1 MAFEEQL
8 FIGKVTS
15 FSPTYDN
22 ILAITGDTVNG
33 QNTISNIAPLD
44 SSYDLSLLRVGQIV
58 NSIQGGFATDVAITN
73 INGTT
78 LTVNGTSNASQ
89 TGNIFGI
96 DTPAGTYFFNSA
108 SLVDPKSIITVNNIT
123 GSNDAN
129 YNENLSPVY
138 AIIGQAASSLGGP
151 ALPATFHLYKI
162 TEVTYRDISTA
173 GLSGFI
179 AWGEQGI
186 EADSGEFLYAASN
199 QVLAIG
205 AMSATSSN
213 VTIYDNATLDS
224 TPAGSS
230 VAGYQIALPNLLDHA
245 ITSSV
250 GAGFPF
256 TGSAD
261 ITGSLQVTGSVVIE
275 QPVGNVDAFLIKS
288 GSGATGKP
296 LFKIDATGTIQFFA
310 HANDYTPT
318 PVLGGL
324 YFTSQSAYI
333 GIE

>member
-1 MAFEEQL
+1 MAFKEQL

-22 ILAITGDTVNG
+22 VLAITGNTVNG
-33 QNTISNIAPLD
+33 VNTITNIAALD
-44 SSYDLSLLRVGQIV
+44 PSYDLSLLRVGQIV
-58 NSIQGGFATDVAITN
+58 NTIGAGFATNVTITN
-73 INGTT
+73 IVGTT
-78 LTVNGTSNASQ
+78 LTVNNTSNASQ
-89 TGNIFGI
+89 TGGIFGI

-108 SLVDPKSIITVNNIT
+108 SLIDPKSIITVNNIT

-129 YNENLSPVY
+129 FNINLSPVY

-151 ALPATFHLYKI
+151 ALPATFHLYKV
-162 TEVTYRDISTA
+162 TEVTYRDIGSA
-173 GLSGFI
+173 QLSGFI
-179 AWGEQGI
+179 AWGEQGV
-186 EADSGEFLYAASN
+186 EADSGEFLYTAAS

-205 AMSATSSN
+205 AMSTTSSN
-213 VTIYDNATLDS
+213 VTIYDNASIDS

-230 VAGYQIALPNLLDHA
+230 VAGYQIALPTIIDEA
-245 ITSSV
+245 VTGSA

-275 QPVGNVDAFLIKS
+275 QPVGNVNAFLIKS
-288 GSGATGKP
+288 GSGAGAP
-296 LFKIDATGTIQFFA
+296 ALFNVNAQGVVQFFA
-310 HANDYTPT
+310 HANNYTPT
-318 PVLGGL
+318 AVLGGM
-324 YFTSQSAYI
+324 YFTSQSVYV